1 MFYTIRETLI
11 AFQRAPLLTG
21 LSAAMVGLAL
31 FVVGLFGLATYN
43 VRLYMETLEE
53 RVEVVAYL
61 RDDATT
67 AEIALMETA
76 LTMLPEV
83 LAVDFVTKAEALEKA
98 YRELPEFN
106 EILTD
111 LEVNPL
117 PASLD
122 IQLRPGSRNP
132 ATADRIAQQAALHS
146 IVEEVQYGQ
155 EWVEKL
161 FTLRR
166 MGAVTTTVLG
176 TAFAVVAALI
186 IGTAVRIAIFARR
199 EEIKIMQLVGARDS
213 FIHRPFLLE
222 GGITGALG
230 GALAVLLTY
239 AVFWSVF
246 HYLFTISWIPWE
258 WAGIG
263 VSSGIV
269 FGVLASGY
277 AVRKHLREV

>member
-1 MFYTIRETLI
+1 MFYTIRETLT
-11 AFQRAPLLTG
+11 AFKRAPLLTG

-43 VRLYMETLEE
+43 VQVYMETLEE

-67 AEIALMETA
+67 EEIADMVRA
-76 LTMLPEV
+76 LTSLPEV
-83 LAVDFVTKAEALEKA
+83 LGVDFVTKGEALERA
-98 YRELPEFN
+98 YRELPEFS

-117 PASLD
+117 PASLE
-122 IQLRPGSRNP
+122 IQLRPGNRTP
-132 ATADRIAQQAALHS
+132 ETANRIAEQAGLYPA
-146 IVEEVQYGQ
+146 VEEVQYGE
-155 EWVEKL
+155 EWVDKL

-186 IGTAVRIAIFARR
+186 IGTAVRIAIFARQ
-199 EEIKIMQLVGARDS
+199 EEIKIMQLVGARDA

-230 GALAVLLTY
+230 GALALALTY
-239 AVFWSVF
+239 TTFWSVF
-246 HYLFTISWIPWE
+246 HYLFIISWIPWE
-258 WAGIG
+258 WVGIG

-277 AVRKHLREV
+277 SVRKHLREV

>member
-1 MFYTIRETLI
+1 MFYTIRETLT
-11 AFQRAPLLTG
+11 AFKRAPLLTG

-43 VRLYMETLEE
+43 VQVYMETLEE

-67 AEIALMETA
+67 EEIADMVRA
-76 LTMLPEV
+76 LTSLPEV
-83 LAVDFVTKAEALEKA
+83 LGVDFVTKDEALERA
-98 YRELPEFN
+98 YRELPEFS

-117 PASLD
+117 PASLE
-122 IQLRPGSRNP
+122 IQLRPGNRTP
-132 ATADRIAQQAALHS
+132 ETANRIAEQAGLYPP
-146 IVEEVQYGQ
+146 VEEVQYGE
-155 EWVEKL
+155 EWVDKL

-186 IGTAVRIAIFARR
+186 IGTAVRIAIFARQ
-199 EEIKIMQLVGARDS
+199 EEIKIMQLVGARDA

-230 GALAVLLTY
+230 GALALALTCTT
-239 AVFWSVF
+239 FWSVF
-246 HYLFTISWIPWE
+246 HYLFIISWIPWE
-258 WAGIG
+258 WVGIG

>member
-1 MFYTIRETLI
+1 MFYTLRETLI
-11 AFQRAPLLTG
+11 AFKRAPLLTG

-43 VRLYMETLEE
+43 VRVYMETLEE

-67 AEIALMETA
+67 EDIANMERA
-76 LTMLPEV
+76 LTSLPEV
-83 LAVDFVTKAEALEKA
+83 LAVDFVTKGEALERA
-98 YRELPEFN
+98 YRELPEFS

-132 ATADRIAQQAALHS
+132 VTAERIAQQAAINP
-146 IVEEVQYGQ
+146 IVEEVQYGE
-155 EWVEKL
+155 EWVDKL

-230 GALAVLLTY
+230 GALAVALTY
-239 AVFWSVF
+239 TTFWSVF
-246 HYLFTISWIPWE
+246 HYLFIISWIPWQ
-258 WAGIG
+258 WSLVGISAGIA
-263 VSSGIV
+263 
-269 FGVLASGY
+269 FGVVASGY

>member
-1 MFYTIRETLI
+1 MLYTIREAFI
-11 AFQRAPLLTG
+11 AFKRAPLLTG
-21 LSAAMVGLAL
+21 LSATMVGLAL

-43 VRLYMETLEE
+43 VRLYLETLEE

-83 LAVDFVTKAEALEKA
+83 LAVDFVTKTEALEKA

-122 IQLRPGSRNP
+122 IQLRLGSRNP

-186 IGTAVRIAIFARR
+186 IGTAVRITIFARR

-239 AVFWSVF
+239 TVFWSVF

-263 VSSGIV
+263 VSSGVV

-277 AVRKHLREV
+277 AVRKHLREA